1 MNSKGAVRTQMRRL
15 REGLAPADREER
27 SGRIAERLR
36 RLEAFWRARRV
47 LFYAADGGEVET
59 LPLLERWIEGGR
71 KVILPRVE
79 GETMILVEVDGLK
92 DLAPGYRGLL
102 EPRSDRGRVVP
113 WEEVEVALVPGL
125 AFDLEGNRLGRG
137 GGHYDRTLARI
148 GSKVF
153 KIGLAFD
160 FQVVDRLPV
169 EARDVPVDCVVT
181 ESRMIEAGGGRAG
194 PPRNS

>member
-27 SGRIAERLR
+27 SRRIAERLR

-92 DLAPGYRGLL
+92 DLAPGYGGLL

-137 GGHYDRTLARI
+137 GGHYDRTLACI
-148 GSKVF
+148 GPKVL